1 MSDTLVLFLPAAELP
16 WRWLRIADDVV
27 QARGEGFPEGLD
39 PDAPPPVAVVPADAV
54 TLHWAELPDRS
65 PAQSVAAARLLAAD
79 ASATPITELHVAV
92 GREGDNAERPIGVVS
107 ARQMHHWLAAL
118 AAKGVDPAAVL
129 PAPMLLPRPED
140 GYLRADLGGEG
151 VVRGPTSGFADEAR
165 LTELITGGVAPTV
178 LERDALEAA
187 IVAAVAD
194 PALDLRQ
201 GQFARRRRFAI
212 DWGLIRR
219 LGWLSLAILTV
230 TLIISLVSILKYNV
244 AADIL
249 EQRADQLA
257 RQGLPRGETVN
268 DADRQL
274 TERLSRLRGGGLG
287 FSRTAAALLSAVRAV
302 PGSEVTALAFD
313 PNGDVRA
320 TISAP
325 GEGPATDLRNRVIAQ
340 GFVARL
346 STLEAAN
353 GRVSGTLTVSTP

>member
-1 MSDTLVLFLPAAELP
+1 MSDTLVLFLPVADVP
-16 WRWLRIADDVV
+16 WRWLRIADNGVR
-27 QARGEGFPEGLD
+27 ARGEGFPPDLD

-65 PAQSVAAARLLAAD
+65 VAQSVTAARLLAAD
-79 ASATPITELHVAV
+79 ASASPIGELHVAV

-107 ARQMHHWLAAL
+107 TLQMHHWLAAL
-118 AAKGVDPAAVL
+118 AAQGVDPLSML
-129 PAPMLLPRPED
+129 PAPMLLPRPDE

-165 LTELITGGVAPTV
+165 LTELVTGGVAPAV
-178 LERDALEAA
+178 LERDALDAA
-187 IVAAVAD
+187 IVAAIGN

-201 GQFARRRRFAI
+201 GAFARRRRFAI
-212 DWGLIRR
+212 DWPLVRR

-244 AADIL
+244 AADLL
-249 EQRADQLA
+249 EQRAEQLA

-274 TERLSRLRGGGLG
+274 TERLARLRGGGLG
-287 FSRTAAALLSAVRAV
+287 FSRTAAALLSAIRAV

-325 GEGPATDLRNRVIAQ
+325 GEGQATDLRTRIEAQ

-346 STLEAAN
+346 STLESAN
-353 GRVSGTLTVSTP
+353 GRVSGTLTVSMP